1 LDGGDVM
8 DSLKLAFA
16 ELLREVLSG
25 SKAHW
30 HHILDLDNVS
40 SSIKATFPSLSM
52 FLSLE
57 KDVIHEV
64 FVGLKIAS
72 KRIVKGTSRV
82 IMNHSGLDNF
92 MTYHH
97 LDAEITSFE
106 IMKKKHLFICLGYWD
121 ESHPKKKPIYLW
133 KEACH
138 ENKYDV
144 PKVNIG
150 TPLMHFAEAVGE
162 FISNSHSFSNAAN
175 TNASAA
181 FFDSASSYVSDSEI
195 SANMDQDEEQI
206 NIDIPAKDDFPLLN
220 HFKIPIAND
229 AMRDKL
235 LQEIVKFN
243 GGE

>member
-30 HHILDLDNVS
+30 RHILDLDNVS
-40 SSIKATFPSLSM
+40 SSVKATFPSLSM

-72 KRIVKGTSRV
+72 KRIVKGPSRV
-82 IMNHSGLDNF
+82 IMNCNGLDNF

-121 ESHPKKKPIYLW
+121 ELYPK
-133 KEACH
+133 
-138 ENKYDV
+138 
-144 PKVNIG
+144 
-150 TPLMHFAEAVGE
+150 
-162 FISNSHSFSNAAN
+162 
-175 TNASAA
+175 
-181 FFDSASSYVSDSEI
+181 
-195 SANMDQDEEQI
+195 
-206 NIDIPAKDDFPLLN
+206 
-220 HFKIPIAND
+220 
-229 AMRDKL
+229 
-235 LQEIVKFN
+235 
-243 GGE
+243 